1 MSDKLNL
8 IQTLEKTDMFSIF
21 TRLMASSGT
30 NDILSAPGTYT
41 VFAPTNDAF
50 SKIPDAKI
58 DELTNETNQTKL
70 KALLSYHILP
80 GKIMAASLVSAPNRK
95 AFTGE
100 ELMFTDVSGLK
111 VNSAGIQARNLEAT
125 NGVIH
130 ALDTVLTP
138 TMVPRAGAASAAI
151 AASLLA
157 AVPSAPASATP
168 ATATTP
174 LASPVLSAVPA
185 TVSVLPAVTD
195 TKSVL

>member
-50 SKIPDAKI
+50 SKIPDAKL

>member
-30 NDILSAPGTYT
+30 NDLISAPGTYT

-50 SKIPDAKI
+50 SKIPDAKL

-157 AVPSAPASATP
+157 AVPSAPASAIP

-174 LASPVLSAVPA
+174 LASPVLSAVPP
-185 TVSVLPAVTD
+185 TVSVLPAITD

>member
-50 SKIPDAKI
+50 SKIPDAKL

-168 ATATTP
+168 GTATTP

>member
-50 SKIPDAKI
+50 SKIPDAKL

-111 VNSAGIQARNLEAT
+111 VNNAGIQARNLEAT

-157 AVPSAPASATP
+157 AVPSAPASAIP
-168 ATATTP
+168 ATATP
-174 LASPVLSAVPA
+174 PPASPVLSAVPA

>member
-50 SKIPDAKI
+50 SKIPDAKL

-168 ATATTP
+168 ATAATP

>member
-50 SKIPDAKI
+50 SKIPDAKL

-185 TVSVLPAVTD
+185 TVSVLAERTD
-195 TKSVL
+195 IK